1 MSHEEI
7 LVSHSVT
14 RRDFLGGVAV
24 GVTGLAGAAGEG
36 SAATEN
42 LWDDLDREDATGLAE
57 LVRRGK
63 LSPAELLERSI
74 KRLDKLNPI
83 INAVTLRH
91 DELAK
96 ESLAKLDPESPFVGV
111 PFLLKDLAV
120 AMADTSLTNG
130 SRFFAGM
137 QSDHDGELVR
147 RFRAAGL
154 VIVGKAAS
162 PELGLT
168 TTTESVANGLV
179 RNPWN
184 LGFTAGGSSGG
195 SAAAVA
201 AGLVPMA
208 HASDGGGSI
217 RIPASACGLFG
228 LKPSRGRVPF
238 PIRRYQG
245 WAGLSAHFAITRS
258 VRDAARL
265 LDAVAGP
272 EAGAAFM
279 AAPRGGEFLA
289 ATRQRQRPLRIARL
303 PAPLSGTPVDPQCE
317 RAVDLAVEVCLKL
330 GHQVEEAT
338 PAIDFKAYNAAFG
351 TVVAVNTRVA
361 LNDREKQLGRACTPQ
376 DVEPVTWFI
385 AESGRQIDALTYA
398 AACETF
404 EHTARQSA
412 TFFADWDLL
421 LSPTLAKA
429 PVPLGILSLSPKD
442 FQKYAT
448 EVALFSP
455 YTSLANVTGQP
466 AMSLP
471 LAESS
476 AGLPLGVMCLGRY
489 AEESTLL
496 GLAAALERILPWRER
511 RPRFSAT

>member
-1 MSHEEI
+1 MSP
-7 LVSHSVT
+7 
-14 RRDFLGGVAV
+14 G
-24 GVTGLAGAAGEG
+24 
-36 SAATEN
+36 N
-42 LWDDLDREDATGLAE
+42 LWDELDREDATGLAE

-63 LSPAELLERSI
+63 ISPAELLERSI
-74 KRLDKLNPI
+74 KRMDKLNPV

-91 DELAK
+91 DELAR
-96 ESLAKLDPESPFVGV
+96 ESLTMLDRETPFAGV

-120 AMADTSLTNG
+120 AMAGTRITNG

-137 QSDHDGELVR
+137 QLDHDGELVR

-168 TTTESVANGLV
+168 TTTESAANGLV

-184 LGFTAGGSSGG
+184 LGLTAGGSSGG

-201 AGLVPMA
+201 AGLVPIA

-217 RIPASACGLFG
+217 RIPAAACGLFG

-245 WAGLSAHFAITRS
+245 WAGLSTHFAVTRS

-317 RAVDLAVEVCLKL
+317 RAVDLAVEACRKL
-330 GHQVEEAT
+330 GHKVEVAT

-351 TVVAVNTRVA
+351 TVVAVNTRA
-361 LNDREKQLGRACTPQ
+361 TLNDREKQLGRACTPQ

-385 AESGRQIDALTYA
+385 AEAGRQIDALTYA

-404 EHTARQSA
+404 DQTARQSA
-412 TFFADWDLL
+412 AFFADWDLL
-421 LSPTLAKA
+421 LSPTLAKP
-429 PVPLGILSLSPKD
+429 PVPLGVLSLSPKD
-442 FQKYAT
+442 FQQYST
-448 EVALFSP
+448 EVSLFSP
-455 YTSLANVTGQP
+455 YASLANVTGQP

-476 AGLPLGVMCLGRY
+476 VGMPIGVMFLGRY

-496 GLAAALERILPWRER
+496 GLASALERELPWRER
-511 RPRFSAT
+511 RPRFGAA